1 MTAAQQLRAP
11 HPPRWGITPEQA
23 GWSTLGV
30 DVLHLA
36 AGESEE
42 LESGATEGALVIL
55 SGRLRVSVS
64 TGGPGSEDGGAQ
76 GQTVV
81 HELSRSD
88 VFSEAGSLVYLPPT
102 SAVHLEAIEVDTVC
116 SVGWAPAESGYPTR
130 LVQGTEM
137 RVEDR
142 GRGAARRRVRHLL
155 AHPVPAHRLIVFEV
169 YVPAG
174 GWSGWPPHRHDGVDG
189 SPYLEETYYFRFAR
203 PEAFGMHCN
212 YATDPDPDR
221 EELFFAR
228 DGDLV
233 LVPGGFHF
241 SSASPGA
248 EMYFLNF
255 LAGDLEHAD
264 RATPPCF
271 DERHT
276 WIEGAWADKDDEKR
290 GEEGRSTG

>member
-1 MTAAQQLRAP
+1 MTPTRQLRAP
-11 HPPRWGITPEQA
+11 HPARWGITPEQA

-42 LESGATEGALVIL
+42 LESGAAEGALVIL
-55 SGRLRVSVS
+55 SGRLRVTVT
-64 TGGPGSEDGGAQ
+64 TGEGGAA
-76 GQTVV
+76 VV
-81 HELSRSD
+81 HELSRRD
-88 VFSEAGSLVYLPPT
+88 VFSEAGSLVYLPPA
-102 SAVHLEAIEVDTVC
+102 SAVHLEAIGVDTVC
-116 SVGWAPAESGYPTR
+116 SAGWAPADSGYPTR
-130 LVQGTEM
+130 LVQGAEV
-137 RVEDR
+137 REEDR

-203 PEAFGMHCN
+203 PEAVGLHCN
-212 YATDPDPDR
+212 YASDPDR
-221 EELFFAR
+221 EELYFAR

-248 EMYFLNF
+248 DMYFLNF

-264 RATPPCF
+264 RANPPCF

-276 WIEGAWADKDDEKR
+276 WIEGVWADEDEKR
-290 GEEGRSTG
+290 SEEGRSTG